1 MKIRSQFLTS
11 CLVWVMTRSLQMLF
25 ATVKVKT
32 LHEDPSVKPF
42 DDAHR
47 DKYVFAVWHDS
58 VAYPSF
64 GIRHRNTT
72 VLTSRH
78 NDGGYVAGLMQL
90 LGMKPVR
97 GSTNRGG
104 AEALRQLIADTV
116 GELIVI
122 APDGPRGPRNRISA
136 GIVFL
141 ASHTGRFILPTTFH
155 CSREWVIPGSW
166 TDLRLPQ
173 PFSTLTCISGPP
185 IAIGPDL
192 RKNQILAEVARVQ
205 QAMDDLARKFNVPVH
220 CPPATVEEERA
231 AQRAA

>member
-1 MKIRSQFLTS
+1 MKIRSQFLTN
-11 CLVWVMTRSLQMLF
+11 CLVWVMTRSLQVLF
-25 ATVKVKT
+25 ATVRVRT
-32 LHEDPSVKPF
+32 HHEDPASKPF

-122 APDGPRGPRNRISA
+122 APDGPRGPRNKISA

-141 ASHTGRFILPTTFH
+141 ASHTGRVILPTTFH
-155 CSREWVIPGSW
+155 CTREWVIPGSW

-173 PFSTLTCISGPP
+173 PFSSLTCISGPP
-185 IAIGPDL
+185 IAIGPHL
-192 RKNQILAEVARVQ
+192 RKDQILAEVARVQ
-205 QAMDDLARKFNVPVH
+205 AAMDELAQKFNVTVH
-220 CPPATVEEERA
+220 RQQDAVESEAAT
-231 AQRAA
+231 QRAA